1 MRNNRVIAG
10 IVGGASLA
18 ALAAIPASAADNNT
32 EHVVIVTT
40 NPTSNT
46 SPVAL
51 SGPIHALGVDT
62 QLPNN
67 RDRFTLKAGTLLIKH
82 TPTSSTDS
90 FDKVTCTDQFTER
103 GIYKIV
109 SGSGAYAH
117 VSGFGTYQ
125 TTGVIIGCS
134 PNKPPTALSVIVH
147 AAGPLKL
154 G

>member
-1 MRNNRVIAG
+1 MRKNRVIVG
-10 IVGGASLA
+10 MVGGLSLA
-18 ALAAIPASAADNNT
+18 ALGTIPASAAANNT

-46 SPVAL
+46 SPVAM

-67 RDRFTLKAGTLLIKH
+67 RDRFTFKAGTLLIKH
-82 TPTSSTDS
+82 TPTSSSDS
-90 FDKVTCTDQFTER
+90 FDKVTCTDQFTEH
-103 GIYKIV
+103 GIYNIV
-109 SGSGAYAH
+109 SGTGAYAH
-117 VSGFGTYQ
+117 ATGFGTYQ
-125 TTGVIIGCS
+125 TTGVIIGCN
-134 PNKPPTALSVIVH
+134 PKKPPTAISVIVH